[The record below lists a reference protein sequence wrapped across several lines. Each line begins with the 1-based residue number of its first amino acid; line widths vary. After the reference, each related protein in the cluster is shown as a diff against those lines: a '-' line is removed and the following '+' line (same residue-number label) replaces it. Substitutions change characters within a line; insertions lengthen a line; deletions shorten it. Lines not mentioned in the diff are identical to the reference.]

1 MSRHATTRPASAA
14 FQENVGR
21 QGHQNF
27 PFGIEILT
35 AADYFTLGNRQ
46 AAYQDIALAVAR
58 FPPYRHPLIDHLTQ
72 VKLRHWDPAIR
83 ALASQALARLTAL
96 APAHMLEVVCPSLLG
111 QVDAVDLNRCV
122 RACVRACVHACTYI
136 PAVDG

>member
-1 MSRHATTRPASAA
+1 M
-14 FQENVGR
+14 GR

-27 PFGIEILT
+27 PFGIQILT

-46 AAYQDIALAVAR
+46 HAYLDIAGHVAR
-58 FPPYRHPLIDHLTQ
+58 FPPYRVPLIDHLAQ

-83 ALASQALARLTAL
+83 ALASQALARLTVL
-96 APAHMLEVVCPSLLG
+96 APAHMLEAVCPALLA

-122 RACVRACVHACTYI
+122 AS
-136 PAVDG
+136 